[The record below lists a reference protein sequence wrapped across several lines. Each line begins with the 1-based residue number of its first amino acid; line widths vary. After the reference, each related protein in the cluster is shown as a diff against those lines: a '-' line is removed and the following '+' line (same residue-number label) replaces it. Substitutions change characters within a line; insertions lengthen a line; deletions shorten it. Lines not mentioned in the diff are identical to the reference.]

1 MFGKGT
7 THIFALF
14 VLNLNNQTLTTV
26 KSVAQMKPG
35 EVAIIAGFNDEYIST
50 KLMEMGCLPGV
61 PVRFNFTAPFG
72 DPICISVSGYELS
85 LRLDEAATISIV
97 Q

>member
-1 MFGKGT
+1 MVENGRN
-7 THIFALF
+7 
-14 VLNLNNQTLTTV
+14 V
-26 KSVAQMKPG
+26 SEMRPG
-35 EVAIIAGFNDEYIST
+35 ELAIISGFTDDLISV

-85 LRLDEAATISIV
+85 LRLEEAATISILD
-97 Q
+97 

>member
-1 MFGKGT
+1 MVES
-7 THIFALF
+7 AR
-14 VLNLNNQTLTTV
+14 N
-26 KSVAQMKPG
+26 VAQMKPG
-35 EVAIIAGFNDEYIST
+35 ELAIISGFTDDNISV

-85 LRLDEAATISIV
+85 LRLEEAATISILH
-97 Q
+97 

>member
-1 MFGKGT
+1 M
-7 THIFALF
+7 AE
-14 VLNLNNQTLTTV
+14 NLKNV
-26 KSVAQMKPG
+26 SQMKPG
-35 EVAIIAGFNDEYIST
+35 DIAIIAGFTDEYLSF

-85 LRLDEAATISIV
+85 LRLEEAATISILS
-97 Q
+97 